1 MLFVITLTFI
11 IVVPLPQFEGINP
24 ETTPMNNA
32 ADTISPSDRE
42 KYLTIFRAHHPVQG
56 VIDGAKAREIF
67 VKSKL
72 PNEAL
77 AQIWYVLMYVRKSTP
92 C

>member
-1 MLFVITLTFI
+1 M
-11 IVVPLPQFEGINP
+11 VPLPQFEGINP
-24 ETTPMNNA
+24 EAPPPAAPSNA

-56 VIDGAKAREIF
+56 VVDGAKAREIF

-77 AQIWYVLMYVRKSTP
+77 AQIWYVFVFVCVCVRKYTP

>member
-1 MLFVITLTFI
+1 MLFVITHSVI

-24 ETTPMNNA
+24 DTASTTN

-42 KYLTIFRAHHPVQG
+42 KYLTIFRAHHQVQG
-56 VIDGAKAREIF
+56 VVDGAKAREIF

-77 AQIWYVLMYVRKSTP
+77 AQIWYVFCM
-92 C
+92 

>member
-1 MLFVITLTFI
+1 MLFVIYSFFCFK
-11 IVVPLPQFEGINP
+11 VVPLPQFEGINP
-24 ETTPMNNA
+24 EATPTMTN

-56 VIDGAKAREIF
+56 VVDGAKAREIF

-77 AQIWYVLMYVRKSTP
+77 AQIWYVFV
-92 C
+92 CV